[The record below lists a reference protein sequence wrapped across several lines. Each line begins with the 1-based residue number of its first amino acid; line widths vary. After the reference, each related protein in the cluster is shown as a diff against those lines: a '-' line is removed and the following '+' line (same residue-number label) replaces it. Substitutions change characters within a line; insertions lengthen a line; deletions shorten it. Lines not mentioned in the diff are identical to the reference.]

1 MIEGNIQGLPRS
13 IADRL
18 EQMEK
23 MTVERGEY
31 VSLEILYELA
41 DITGKT
47 GKEICVYISRAGDIE
62 NLQ

>member
-1 MIEGNIQGLPRS
+1 MIRRKYSGLPRS

-31 VSLEILYELA
+31 VSQEILYELA

-47 GKEICVYISRAGDIE
+47 GKGKSAYISRAGDRKA
-62 NLQ
+62 LQ

>member
-31 VSLEILYELA
+31 VSQEILYELA
-41 DITGKT
+41 DITGKRAR
-47 GKEICVYISRAGDIE
+47 GNLRIFPAREI
-62 NLQ
+62 